1 MTKPAN
7 DALAAVPQAPA
18 HSGDAR
24 RAAPS
29 TGRPAARRAAS
40 PAGRLAPAAR
50 LLATA
55 ACVLSLASGCA
66 FSSAQPLPPRPQPPA
81 GPVEPSPVSDEGF
94 AQAVHT
100 LLVDGRP
107 SAERQSLLAGVVK
120 RQLEHA
126 SVRLKARQRERGL
139 ASVLGALYLVRA
151 GEMRSEMIDSS
162 GEQALA
168 MALDIVGAT
177 GDEGRSQALYNLR
190 KGSIPAGSPAA
201 EDIDEHLRALGR
213 WVAEQESK
221 PDVGPA
227 EAAGAEER
235 RAVGRSLLEPD
246 NDALKAATQATARW
260 VDAGLVFQA
269 QYQANPRAP
278 RKREEAVEAFRAA
291 SSGAATIVALYLRH
305 GDAAGAVEA
314 ISGTAIQ
321 QVTPSGLLPRL
332 AKAAR
337 PGDAAPWRELLE
349 LFMHSEGKDPETSID
364 PSLVQAATFG
374 IAVEAHRRDPG
385 GVDVAMHLA
394 TALAA
399 YGMAEAAPTVLAEA
413 AKKHPDAPVL
423 SAMLE
428 AVAGSMAREEASDDP
443 MSARRILAAAAPLL
457 EVADTPALRG
467 KVHPS
472 APRVRY
478 VAASIEARAG
488 ELSSARQLLVA
499 AVRDEPSAEASRL
512 LADVDRQLGNP
523 KGALEHLRAVLAST
537 EARKDRL
544 VEAEARLATSDV
556 ERELGERDKAR
567 EAALAALAVALD
579 ARKLAQPGPG
589 SVRIE
594 RLVAKILDR
603 LGDDAGAARA
613 TERAFAAAKGDTRQ
627 LAITTLEAIARA
639 YVARDVRAAR
649 AAAQHAFG
657 TSMRDDEL
665 VYIGMWLQLLERE
678 LGVRTDG
685 TAARLLGSVEQ
696 GVSWSGRLAA
706 WSSGKLSDAELVA
719 SARTPGQR
727 TEASFYRALA
737 QRGAG
742 QAGAAETGLREVAK
756 SQALDLM
763 EAQIARDILAGSDR
777 RLPGPPPAGVP
788 LGKHPLPRGTP

>member
-1 MTKPAN
+1 
-7 DALAAVPQAPA
+7 
-18 HSGDAR
+18 
-24 RAAPS
+24 
-29 TGRPAARRAAS
+29 
-40 PAGRLAPAAR
+40 
-50 LLATA
+50 
-55 ACVLSLASGCA
+55 
-66 FSSAQPLPPRPQPPA
+66 
-81 GPVEPSPVSDEGF
+81 
-94 AQAVHT
+94 
-100 LLVDGRP
+100 
-107 SAERQSLLAGVVK
+107 
-120 RQLEHA
+120 
-126 SVRLKARQRERGL
+126 
-139 ASVLGALYLVRA
+139 
-151 GEMRSEMIDSS
+151 
-162 GEQALA
+162 
-168 MALDIVGAT
+168 
-177 GDEGRSQALYNLR
+177 
-190 KGSIPAGSPAA
+190 
-201 EDIDEHLRALGR
+201 
-213 WVAEQESK
+213 
-221 PDVGPA
+221 
-227 EAAGAEER
+227 
-235 RAVGRSLLEPD
+235 
-246 NDALKAATQATARW
+246 
-260 VDAGLVFQA
+260 
-269 QYQANPRAP
+269 
-278 RKREEAVEAFRAA
+278 
-291 SSGAATIVALYLRH
+291 
-305 GDAAGAVEA
+305 
-314 ISGTAIQ
+314 
-321 QVTPSGLLPRL
+321 
-332 AKAAR
+332 
-337 PGDAAPWRELLE
+337 
-349 LFMHSEGKDPETSID
+349 
-364 PSLVQAATFG
+364 
-374 IAVEAHRRDPG
+374 
-385 GVDVAMHLA
+385 
-394 TALAA
+394 
-399 YGMAEAAPTVLAEA
+399 
-413 AKKHPDAPVL
+413 
-423 SAMLE
+423 MLE

-627 LAITTLEAIARA
+627 LAITT
-639 YVARDVRAAR
+639 RAAR

-788 LGKHPLPRGTP
+788 LGKHTLPRGTP